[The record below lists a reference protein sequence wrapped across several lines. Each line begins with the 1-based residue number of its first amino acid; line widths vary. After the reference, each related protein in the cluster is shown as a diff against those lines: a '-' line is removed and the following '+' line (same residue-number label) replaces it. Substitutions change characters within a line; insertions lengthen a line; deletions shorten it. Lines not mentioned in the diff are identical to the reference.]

1 MPNRLAE
8 AASPYLKQH
17 ADNPVDWHP
26 WSEEALTLA
35 REQNKPILLSI
46 GYSACHWCHVM
57 AHESFEDPDVA
68 EVMNRHFVNIKVD
81 REERPDLDQIYQT
94 SHAMLTGR
102 GGGWPLTVFLTPDDH
117 APYFAGTYFP
127 KTARY
132 NLPGFKDL
140 LPRIAEAYYQQP
152 DAIRQQNAS
161 LRDALAG
168 TLPAAPAG
176 EVAFDEALVR
186 LAIGQL
192 AGIFDEVHGGFGN
205 APKFPHPAELD
216 LCLSRYGLPDAAPAV
231 DMAKLTLTR
240 MAEGGIYD
248 QLGGGFCRY
257 SVDGH
262 WTIPHFEKMLYDNG
276 PLLALVADL
285 WSITGDPLLERVAEE
300 TAGWVIRE
308 MQSPAGGYYSTLD
321 ADSEHE
327 EGKFYVW
334 TPDEVRAALTAE
346 EFAVVAPHFGLD
358 QPANFEDKHWHLR
371 VTRSLKL
378 VAQQLG
384 KPVDEC
390 ERILA
395 RAKAKLFALR
405 ERRVHPGRDEKVLT
419 SWNGLMIRGMAR
431 AGRVFGRAEWI
442 DSAERAADF
451 LRTTQWRDGHLRAA
465 WKDGAPYLNGYL
477 DDYAFLI
484 DGLLELAQSRL
495 RGEDVRFAQDLAD
508 ALLERFEDKAAGGFF
523 FTSDDHEALIHR
535 PKPGPD
541 NATPSGNGIAA
552 IALAH
557 LGHLVGEPRYLEASR
572 RAVGVFYPA
581 MQRHPSAFASLLRAM
596 EEHVA
601 PSTIV
606 LLLGREAPREAWR
619 RALAAQP
626 DPRRITL
633 SIPEDA
639 GDLPPALNR
648 PHAGEVNAHVCR
660 GVTCLPPFADL
671 EGLLQACKPSRVS

>member
-1 MPNRLAE
+1 MPNRLAA
-8 AASPYLKQH
+8 AASPYLQQH
-17 ADNPVDWHP
+17 ADNPVDWHQ
-26 WSEEALTLA
+26 WGEEALTLA

-57 AHESFEDPDVA
+57 AHESFEDPEVA
-68 EVMNRHFVNIKVD
+68 AVMNRHFVNIKVD

-102 GGGWPLTVFLTPDDH
+102 SGGWPLTVFLTPDDH

-140 LPRIAEAYYQQP
+140 LPRVAEVYYQQQ

-161 LRDALAG
+161 LRDALAS
-168 TLPAAPAG
+168 TLPAAPVG
-176 EVAFDEALVR
+176 DVTFEPQLIR

-192 AGIFDEVHGGFGN
+192 AGIFDEIHGGFGN

-216 LCLSRYGLPDAAPAV
+216 LCLSRHGLPEGAAAV
-231 DMAKLTLTR
+231 EMARHTLTR

-257 SVDGH
+257 SVDGE

-285 WSITGDPLLERVAEE
+285 WSITRDPLLERVAAE
-300 TAGWVIRE
+300 TAGWVMRE

-334 TPDEVRAALTAE
+334 TPDEVRAALTDAE
-346 EFAVVAPHFGLD
+346 YAVTAPHFGLD
-358 QPANFEDKHWHLR
+358 RPANFEGKHWHLR
-371 VTRSLKL
+371 VTKSLKL
-378 VAQQLG
+378 VAQQTG
-384 KPVDEC
+384 QAVEEC
-390 ERILA
+390 ERLLA
-395 RAKAKLFALR
+395 SAKAKLFALR
-405 ERRVHPGRDEKVLT
+405 EPRVHPGRDEKVLT

-431 AGRVFGRAEWI
+431 AGRVFGRADWI
-442 DSAERAADF
+442 DSAARAADF
-451 LRTTQWRDGHLRAA
+451 LRANQWRDGHLYAA
-465 WKDGAPYLNGYL
+465 WKDGMSYLNGYL
-477 DDYAFLI
+477 DDYAFLM
-484 DGLLELAQSRL
+484 DGLLELAQARF
-495 RGEDVRFAQDLAD
+495 RARDVAFARDLAEV
-508 ALLERFEDKAAGGFF
+508 LLARFEDAAAGGFY
-523 FTSDDHEALIHR
+523 FTGNDHETLIHR

-552 IALAH
+552 LALAR
-557 LGHLVGEPRYLEASR
+557 LGHLLGEPRYLEASR
-572 RAVGVFYPA
+572 RTVAVFYPA
-581 MQRHPSAFASLLRAM
+581 MQRHASAFASLLRAM
-596 EEHVA
+596 EEHIL
-601 PSTIV
+601 PSTVVI
-606 LLLGREAPREAWR
+606 LRGDNGAPEAWR
-619 RALAAQP
+619 RTLDEHP

-633 SIPEDA
+633 AIPD
-639 GDLPPALNR
+639 GVDGLPDTLVR
-648 PHAGEVNAHVCR
+648 PRLGKVNAWVCR
-660 GVTCLPPFADL
+660 GVSCLPPITDL
-671 EGLLQACKPSRVS
+671 DALLETCNAPAVG